1 MKLQCSYLRL
11 AVVSPPRVAP
21 ARPDVPKPSKVAAN
35 DNHIAWPLFPFPEGW
50 YASG

>member
-11 AVVSPPRVAP
+11 AVVSPPREAP
-21 ARPDVPKPSKVAAN
+21 AKPDAPKPPKNAAN